1 MRRKSQPKQMYNDSS
16 SGYYTADDDP
26 LIEEVRIYNTIL
38 LWKFYFVEPGIVKLC
53 RAYILYVH
61 IAVM

>member
-1 MRRKSQPKQMYNDSS
+1 MYNDSS

-38 LWKFYFVEPGIVKLC
+38 LWKFILWNLALQNYVEHIYC
-53 RAYILYVH
+53 MYI
-61 IAVM
+61 